1 MREMFDTAA
10 AVMARR
16 NREWTDLH
24 AELFFTL
31 FEQTASERRHLIR
44 ESEPGRLRRVVG

>member
-1 MREMFDTAA
+1 LREVFATAA

-16 NREWTDLH
+16 GREWTETH

-31 FEQTASERRHLIR
+31 FEQTSTERRQMLR
-44 ESEPGRLRRVVG
+44 ESEQGRLRRVV